1 MKNKW
6 LIVYIAALFEV
17 MWVSGLKHAGTSLE
31 WTGTIIAIL
40 ISFGL
45 LIRATNFLPVST
57 VYAVF
62 TGLGAA
68 GTVLIEILF
77 FGEPLK
83 LLKIL
88 LIVLLVAGVVG
99 LKVISSGKQEVKES

>member
-17 MWVSGLKHAGTSLE
+17 MWVSGLKHAETSLE

-40 ISFGL
+40 ISFDL
-45 LIRATNFLPVST
+45 LIRATKSLPVST

-68 GTVLIEILF
+68 GTVVVEILF
-77 FGEPLK
+77 FGDPLK
-83 LLKIL
+83 LIKIL
-88 LIVLLVAGVVG
+88 LILLLVAGVVG
-99 LKVISSGKQEVKES
+99 LKVLSSGKQEVKES